1 MQERVSIAP
10 VGRQP
15 SGGGLRPHSERGP
28 EATLRRYLPLVR
40 RVARR
45 LLNRVAAPADLDD
58 LVSWGTLGLI
68 DALAKYEQGREALFS
83 TYARFRI
90 RGAILD
96 QLREIDWVPR
106 SVREK
111 TAAVER
117 AARALEVVLGRPAR
131 EDELASEL
139 GLSLAAYR
147 SLLTQTAPVT
157 MFNLDD
163 LGFGNGELDLP
174 PDHSHA
180 DPLRS
185 LLYRERLRLVTEAI
199 RQLPERE
206 QYLLSLY
213 YRDELTMREIGTVL
227 GLTESRVSQLHTQA
241 LLRLRGHLGA
251 QAGPARTHSR
261 LPGGLPMAPTRVHGS
276 DGRVPTARAAPASPR
291 PDPGSTLR
299 RRARGDGASASRGA
313 CGA

>member
-1 MQERVSIAP
+1 MQERASIAP
-10 VGRQP
+10 VDQQP
-15 SGGGLRPHSERGP
+15 ASDGLRPRSEHAAA
-28 EATLRRYLPLVR
+28 ATLRRYLPLVR

-45 LLNRVAAPADLDD
+45 LLNRMVAPADLDD
-58 LVSWGTLGLI
+58 LVSLGTLGLI
-68 DALAKYEQGREALFS
+68 DALAKYEQGREVLFS

-96 QLREIDWVPR
+96 YLRELDWVPR

-111 TAAVER
+111 AAAVER
-117 AARALEVVLGRPAR
+117 AARALEAVLGRPAR

-147 SLLTQTAPVT
+147 SLLAQIAPVT
-157 MFNLDD
+157 MISLDD

-174 PDHSHA
+174 DHADA

-185 LLYRERLRLVTEAI
+185 LLYQERLHLVAEAI

-206 QYLLSLY
+206 QLLLSLY
-213 YRDELTMREIGTVL
+213 YREELTMREVGTVL

-241 LLRLRGHLGA
+241 LLRIRSNLGA
-251 QAGPARTHSR
+251 HAGPPKTHSS
-261 LPGGLPMAPTRVHGS
+261 LPGGLPMVPTRVHGPDRRVRTAS
-276 DGRVPTARAAPASPR
+276 AGRASSR
-291 PDPGSTLR
+291 PDPGTTLPPR
-299 RRARGDGASASRGA
+299 GRGDSARASRRA

>member
-1 MQERVSIAP
+1 MQERESIAP
-10 VGRQP
+10 VDQELA
-15 SGGGLRPHSERGP
+15 GGGLRPHWQYEP
-28 EATLRRYLPLVR
+28 EATLRHYLPLVR

-45 LLNRVAAPADLDD
+45 LLKRVVAPADLDD

-68 DALAKYEQGREALFS
+68 DALAKYERGREALFS

-96 QLREIDWVPR
+96 HLREVDWVPR
-106 SVREK
+106 CVREK

-117 AARALEVVLGRPAR
+117 AARALEIVLGRPAR

-139 GLSLAAYR
+139 NLSLAAYR
-147 SLLTQTAPVT
+147 SLLTQIAPVT
-157 MFNLDD
+157 MVSLDD
-163 LGFGNGELDLP
+163 LGFGSGELDLG
-174 PDHSHA
+174 PDHAFA

-185 LLYRERLRLVTEAI
+185 LLYQERLHLVAEAI

-206 QYLLSLY
+206 QFLLSLY
-213 YRDELTMREIGTVL
+213 YREELTMREIGTVL

-241 LLRLRGHLGA
+241 LLRVRSSLGA
-251 QAGPARTHSR
+251 QASSANTHSS
-261 LPGGLPMAPTRVHGS
+261 LPDGLPMVPTRVHGP
-276 DGRVPTARAAPASPR
+276 DPWARTASAGWVSPR
-291 PDPGSTLR
+291 PDPGTKLR
-299 RRARGDGASASRGA
+299 RRPRGDGARAPRGA